1 MTTNNQATI
10 IKTGN
15 EQRDAVIALLQSANL
30 PVKDLPNTLDNFFVA
45 LHDGKVIGAI
55 GLEQYGDCGLLRS
68 MVVDQRHRN
77 KNIASQLVLQ
87 LEQYATSKGIHSI
100 YLLTETA
107 PLFFERKA
115 YNKIT
120 REEVP
125 KALQASSEF
134 SHVCPVSAIV
144 MHKQLQ

>member
-87 LEQYATSKGIHSI
+87 LEQYATGKGIHSI

-134 SHVCPVSAIV
+134 SHICPVSAIV